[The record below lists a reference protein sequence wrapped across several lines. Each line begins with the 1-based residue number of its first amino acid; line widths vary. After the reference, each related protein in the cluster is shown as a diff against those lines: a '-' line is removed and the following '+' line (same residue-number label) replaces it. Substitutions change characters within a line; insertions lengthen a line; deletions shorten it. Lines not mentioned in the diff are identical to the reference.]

1 VTQSRLSDRNR
12 ANAAKSTGPK
22 TPRGK
27 ALSAQNARRHGATG
41 APPPKAVAAWLAII
55 LDRQQI
61 TPRDLTPADDAG
73 RTALALA
80 QAEARLA
87 SAEEALARWEA
98 EDKAQGDGVDD
109 DLTERALAALRA
121 PTTTPSERSSI
132 IDGIAELIRRRQVKS
147 EEEARRHRLLARY
160 VREARAARSR
170 AIAAWAA
177 AEPHAMT
184 GPGSKKSHLPKR
196 TQISTTG

>member
-1 VTQSRLSDRNR
+1 VTQSRLADRNR

-41 APPPKAVAAWLAII
+41 APPPKAVAAWLSII
-55 LDRQQI
+55 LDRPHI
-61 TPRDLTPADDAG
+61 IPRDLTPADEAG

-87 SAEEALARWEA
+87 AAEEALAAWEA
-98 EDKAQGDGVDD
+98 EEAAQWDGGVD
-109 DLTERALAALRA
+109 DLTERALAAIRA
-121 PTTTPSERSSI
+121 PTATTSERKSI
-132 IDGIAELIRRRQVKS
+132 IDGIAELIRRRQAKT
-147 EEEARRHRLLARY
+147 EAQARRHRLLTRY
-160 VREARAARSR
+160 ALEARAAHSR

-177 AEPHAMT
+177 AEPHATT
-184 GPGSKKSHLPKR
+184 GPG
-196 TQISTTG
+196 Q